1 MKSLQLKAFALT
13 NELDLNKIA
22 VQCGIPKKY
31 TWEEPL
37 ILQGNILH
45 TILGKELSEDRKVML
60 FSFGSVVFINVQ
72 DSDHTAF
79 IDYLRTFKP
88 EIDLKIWS
96 LYNDDYEL
104 RMDIAGETELND
116 RYAVLSSFEP
126 IYPELAAIVIA
137 KSVALEKSEVML
149 GKILDKLE
157 TMIERLEKGRL
168 RIGDREL
175 AGATAKVARHQY
187 DTINYIMILDKPEIT
202 WSNSAA
208 GDFYEKMSGF
218 FELND
223 RYVILTKKT
232 DVLNNIISGFS
243 SISHSIRGLFI
254 EWIIVILIL
263 VEIILML
270 ADLLL

>member
-1 MKSLQLKAFALT
+1 MQNLKLKAYALT

-37 ILQGNILH
+37 ILQGNVLQ
-45 TILGKELSEDRKVML
+45 TILGTALTEDSKVML
-60 FSFGSVVFINVQ
+60 FFFGSAVFINIP
-72 DSDHTAF
+72 DSNHPVF
-79 IDYLRTFKP
+79 INYLRTFNT
-88 EIDLKIWS
+88 EIGLKNWDS
-96 LYNDDYEL
+96 YNDDYEL
-104 RMDIAGETELND
+104 RIGNTGETGLND

-157 TMIERLEKGRL
+157 SMIERLEKGRL

-175 AGATAKVARHQY
+175 AGATARVARHQY
-187 DTINYIMILDKPEIT
+187 DTINYIMILDKPETT

-208 GDFYEKMSGF
+208 GEFYERMSVF
-218 FELND
+218 FELRD
-223 RYVILTKKT
+223 RFAILTKKT
-232 DVLNNIISGFS
+232 DVLNNIIGGLS
-243 SISHSIRGLFI
+243 SISRSIRGLFI

-263 VEIILML
+263 VEIILMM